1 MPSCGHHFRVART
14 RATGRRRPPGRSPKA
29 SSPTLWQIRERYRRQ
44 AYKTAASIGAAI
56 VEHCLWYFV
65 RPGGTAK
72 MVIEDDGEALQLDE
86 IYEQMMHASA
96 VPQELTIKG
105 EELHLLH
112 VKLRAKANAAHV
124 VA

>member
-1 MPSCGHHFRVART
+1 MWTPFP
-14 RATGRRRPPGRSPKA
+14 RRPHQGDRETAPSGSLPQGIQSHALADPGALPPA
-29 SSPTLWQIRERYRRQ
+29 GVQDRRLDRRGDCR
-44 AYKTAASIGAAI
+44 A
-56 VEHCLWYFV
+56 LPLYFV